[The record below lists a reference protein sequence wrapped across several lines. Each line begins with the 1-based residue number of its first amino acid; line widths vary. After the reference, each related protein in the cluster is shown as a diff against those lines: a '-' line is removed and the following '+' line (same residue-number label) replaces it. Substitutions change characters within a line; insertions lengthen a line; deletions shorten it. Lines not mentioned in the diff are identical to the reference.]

1 MAQAGALAA
10 AATGLLVFFLYSSIH
25 KVEEGHLAVYYRY
38 RSLPAPRWLPQP
50 SLSLSRSRDPSLAP
64 CHLGT

>member
-1 MAQAGALAA
+1 MTMAQAGAVVA

-38 RSLPAPRWLPQP
+38 CSLPAP
-50 SLSLSRSRDPSLAP
+50 
-64 CHLGT
+64 